1 MATLREL
8 IIKISANSQSFQS
21 EIQRA
26 SRMGSEYYR
35 TLQNGGRQA
44 AAVAREQRRAL
55 AELNSQLTEI
65 RASAA
70 GTAGVFAGAFATG
83 HLISLAD
90 EWSSVNARLK
100 QASQSSDEFSSSQ
113 KVLMDISQRTGTAF
127 SDNAALFARSAASM
141 REYGYSADDVLKV
154 TEAISTGLK
163 ISGASTA
170 EAGSVIT
177 QFSQALAQGV
187 LRGEEFNSVNES
199 GDRIVRALAA
209 GMGVA
214 RKDLKA
220 MADDGKLTADKVVP
234 ALISQ
239 LGVLRDEYAAMPETV
254 SDGITKV
261 ENAFMAWVG
270 GANEASG
277 ATKTLSGVLNGV
289 AGNIDNVATAAGA
302 LVAVGVARY
311 FGNMASGAVSATAGL
326 VTAARNEVALAEAQL
341 RGTQIATARARAAV
355 YRAQQAVAAA
365 RGTEMQIAA
374 EARLAATQERLNRN
388 IAARTAAQN
397 ALNSTTAVGS
407 RLMTGA
413 LGLVGGVPG
422 LVMLGAAAWYTLYQ
436 NQEPARESARQ
447 YALTIDEIA
456 HKTPSMSLPE
466 ASDNEGRTRAALAEQ
481 NRLIDE
487 QASRVKSLQEKIAG
501 YQYVLANPG
510 WTTGDGFMINHLTSV
525 QEKIAGYQYVLAN
538 PGWTTGDGFMINHLT
553 SVKTVTEGL
562 SQATEQLAVEQS
574 RLAQMQEKAQ
584 SIQDVLAGLEDRRVA
599 LIRQQAAE
607 QNKVYQSMLVM
618 NGQHTEFNRLLG
630 LGNELLQQRQ
640 GLVNVPLRLPQA
652 TLDDKQQSALTK
664 TERELALSRL
674 KGEEK
679 ERARLG
685 YAADDL
691 GFVGDSYQEA
701 RQRYISNALEAW
713 RNNEANKPKSRG
725 GKSETEKAE
734 DSFSRLLKQQKEQL
748 ALAGQNTELAKLK
761 YQTAQGELKTLTEM
775 QKQELLR
782 NAALIDQQKIREQL
796 RSREE
801 TLKNDNVAA
810 RASNEAELLG
820 YGQGERARERMR
832 ELQQIRDSFRQKDA
846 DLQSQ
851 YQTGDISEDFYRQAR
866 AQNAQYLSER
876 LKDQAAFYAESDAQ
890 RADWQKGLQ
899 EGLSNWVDNASDYAS
914 QAAQLA
920 TEGISGLVNN
930 ITEMLNGN
938 KVEWRNW
945 ASSVLQE
952 ISKVLMN
959 AAIVNGI
966 KTAANGMSGAG
977 GFIGSIGD
985 WLGGA
990 VANAKG
996 GVYTSANLSA
1006 YSNSIVDTPTY
1017 FAFAKGAGLMGEAGP
1032 EAIMPLTR
1040 AADGSLG
1047 VRAVGSMNGSAGL
1060 VYSPVYHIAIQN
1072 DGANGQ
1078 IGAEAAGS
1086 LVQLI
1091 DQRVQAVMLSMRR
1104 DGGMLS
1110 G

>member
-44 AAVAREQRRAL
+44 AAAAREQRRAL

-65 RASAA
+65 RGSAVGMA
-70 GTAGVFAGAFATG
+70 GAFAGAFASG

-141 REYGYSADDVLKV
+141 REYGYSAGDVLKV

-239 LGVLRDEYAAMPETV
+239 LGILRDEYAAMPETV
-254 SDGITKV
+254 SSSITKV

-277 ATKTLSGVLNGV
+277 VTKTLSGMLNGV
-289 AGNIDNVATAAGA
+289 AGQIDNVATAVGA

-311 FGNMASGAVSATAGL
+311 FGNMASGAMSATAGL
-326 VTAARNEVALAEAQL
+326 VTAARNEVALAEAQF

-388 IAARTAAQN
+388 IAARSAAQN

-407 RLMTGA
+407 RLMSGA

-436 NQEPARESARQ
+436 NQEQARESARQ

-466 ASDNEGRTRAALAEQ
+466 ASDNEGRTRAALTEQ

-487 QASRVKSLQEKIAG
+487 QASRVKSL
-501 YQYVLANPG
+501 
-510 WTTGDGFMINHLTSV
+510 
-525 QEKIAGYQYVLAN
+525 
-538 PGWTTGDGFMINHLT
+538 
-553 SVKTVTEGL
+553 
-562 SQATEQLAVEQS
+562 
-574 RLAQMQEKAQ
+574 QEKAQ

-679 ERARLG
+679 ERVRLG

-691 GFVGDSYQEA
+691 GFVGDPYQEA

-748 ALAGQNTELAKLK
+748 ALVGQNTELAKLK
-761 YQTAQGELKTLTEM
+761 YQTALGELKTLTEM

-782 NAALIDQQKIREQL
+782 NATLIDQQKIREQL

-801 TLKNDNVAA
+801 TLKNENAAA
-810 RASNEAELLG
+810 RASNDAELLG

-851 YQTGDISEDFYRQAR
+851 YQTGDISEDFYRQAL

-876 LKDQAAFYAESDAQ
+876 LKDQETFYAESDAQ

-899 EGLSNWVDNASDYAS
+899 EGFSNWVDNASDYAS

-920 TEGISGLVNN
+920 TEGISGMVNN

-938 KVEWRNW
+938 KVEWRSW

-977 GFIGSIGD
+977 GFLGSIGD

-1078 IGAEAAGS
+1078 IGPEAAGS

>member
-44 AAVAREQRRAL
+44 AAAARDQRRAL

-65 RASAA
+65 RGSAVGMA
-70 GTAGVFAGAFATG
+70 GAFAGAFATG

-220 MADDGKLTADKVVP
+220 MADDGQLTADKVVP

-239 LGVLRDEYAAMPETV
+239 LEVLRDEYAAMPETV

-277 ATKTLSGVLNGV
+277 VTKTLSGVLNGV
-289 AGNIDNVATAAGA
+289 AGQIDNVATAVGA

-311 FGNMASGAVSATAGL
+311 FGNMASGAMSATAGL
-326 VTAARNEVALAEAQL
+326 VTAARNEVALAEAQF

-388 IAARTAAQN
+388 IAARSAAQN

-407 RLMTGA
+407 RLMSGA

-436 NQEPARESARQ
+436 NQEQARESARQ

-466 ASDNEGRTRAALAEQ
+466 ASDNEGRTRAALTEQ

-487 QASRVKSLQEKIAG
+487 QASRVKSL
-501 YQYVLANPG
+501 
-510 WTTGDGFMINHLTSV
+510 
-525 QEKIAGYQYVLAN
+525 
-538 PGWTTGDGFMINHLT
+538 
-553 SVKTVTEGL
+553 
-562 SQATEQLAVEQS
+562 
-574 RLAQMQEKAQ
+574 QEKAQ

-734 DSFSRLLKQQKEQL
+734 DSFSRLLKQQKAQL

-761 YQTAQGELKTLTEM
+761 YQTAQGELKTLTEI

-782 NAALIDQQKIREQL
+782 NAALIDQQKIR
-796 RSREE
+796 
-801 TLKNDNVAA
+801 
-810 RASNEAELLG
+810 
-820 YGQGERARERMR
+820 
-832 ELQQIRDSFRQKDA
+832 
-846 DLQSQ
+846 
-851 YQTGDISEDFYRQAR
+851 
-866 AQNAQYLSER
+866 
-876 LKDQAAFYAESDAQ
+876 
-890 RADWQKGLQ
+890 
-899 EGLSNWVDNASDYAS
+899 
-914 QAAQLA
+914 
-920 TEGISGLVNN
+920 
-930 ITEMLNGN
+930 
-938 KVEWRNW
+938 
-945 ASSVLQE
+945 
-952 ISKVLMN
+952 
-959 AAIVNGI
+959 
-966 KTAANGMSGAG
+966 
-977 GFIGSIGD
+977 
-985 WLGGA
+985 
-990 VANAKG
+990 
-996 GVYTSANLSA
+996 
-1006 YSNSIVDTPTY
+1006 
-1017 FAFAKGAGLMGEAGP
+1017 
-1032 EAIMPLTR
+1032 
-1040 AADGSLG
+1040 
-1047 VRAVGSMNGSAGL
+1047 
-1060 VYSPVYHIAIQN
+1060 
-1072 DGANGQ
+1072 
-1078 IGAEAAGS
+1078 
-1086 LVQLI
+1086 
-1091 DQRVQAVMLSMRR
+1091 
-1104 DGGMLS
+1104 
-1110 G
+1110 

>member
-44 AAVAREQRRAL
+44 AAAARDQRRAL

-65 RASAA
+65 RGSAVGMA
-70 GTAGVFAGAFATG
+70 GAFAGAFATG

-220 MADDGKLTADKVVP
+220 MADDGQLTADKVVP

-239 LGVLRDEYAAMPETV
+239 LEVLRDEYAAMPETV
-254 SDGITKV
+254 SSSITKV

-277 ATKTLSGVLNGV
+277 VTKTLSGMLNGV
-289 AGNIDNVATAAGA
+289 AGQIDNVATAVGA

-311 FGNMASGAVSATAGL
+311 FGNMASGAMSATAGL
-326 VTAARNEVALAEAQL
+326 VTAARNEVALAEAQF

-407 RLMTGA
+407 RLMSGA

-436 NQEPARESARQ
+436 NQEQARESARQ

-466 ASDNEGRTRAALAEQ
+466 ASDNEGRTRAALTEQ

-487 QASRVKSLQEKIAG
+487 QASRVKSL
-501 YQYVLANPG
+501 
-510 WTTGDGFMINHLTSV
+510 
-525 QEKIAGYQYVLAN
+525 
-538 PGWTTGDGFMINHLT
+538 
-553 SVKTVTEGL
+553 
-562 SQATEQLAVEQS
+562 
-574 RLAQMQEKAQ
+574 QEKAQ

-679 ERARLG
+679 ERVRLG

-691 GFVGDSYQEA
+691 GFVGDPYQEA

-761 YQTAQGELKTLTEM
+761 YQTALGELKTLSEI

-796 RSREE
+796 RYREE

-810 RASNEAELLG
+810 RASNDAELLG

-851 YQTGDISEDFYRQAR
+851 YQTGDISEDFYRQAL

-876 LKDQAAFYAESDAQ
+876 LKDQAVFYAESDVQ

-899 EGLSNWVDNASDYAS
+899 EGFSNWVDNASDYAS

-920 TEGISGLVNN
+920 TEGISGMVNN

-938 KVEWRNW
+938 KVEWRSW

-977 GFIGSIGD
+977 GFLGSIGD

-1078 IGAEAAGS
+1078 IGPEAAGS

>member
-44 AAVAREQRRAL
+44 AAAAREQRRAL

-65 RASAA
+65 RASAVGMTGA
-70 GTAGVFAGAFATG
+70 FAGAFATG

-199 GDRIVRALAA
+199 GDRIIRALAA

-239 LGVLRDEYAAMPETV
+239 LGTLRDEYAAMPETV

-277 ATKTLSGVLNGV
+277 VTKTLSGVLNGV
-289 AGNIDNVATAAGA
+289 AGQIDNVATAVGA

-311 FGNMASGAVSATAGL
+311 FGNMASGAMSATAGL
-326 VTAARNEVALAEAQL
+326 VTAARNEVALAEAQF

-355 YRAQQAVAAA
+355 YCAQQAVAAA

-388 IAARTAAQN
+388 IAARSAAQN

-407 RLMTGA
+407 RLMSGA

-436 NQEPARESARQ
+436 NQEQARESARQ

-456 HKTPSMSLPE
+456 HNTPSMSLPE
-466 ASDNEGRTRAALAEQ
+466 ASDNEGRTRAALTEQ
-481 NRLIDE
+481 KRLIDE
-487 QASRVKSLQEKIAG
+487 QSSRVKSLQE
-501 YQYVLANPG
+501 Q
-510 WTTGDGFMINHLTSV
+510 
-525 QEKIAGYQYVLAN
+525 IAGYQYVLAN

-562 SQATEQLAVEQS
+562 AQATEQLAVEQS

-679 ERARLG
+679 ERVRLG

-691 GFVGDSYQEA
+691 GFVGDPYQEA

-748 ALAGQNTELAKLK
+748 ALVGQNTELAKLK

-775 QKQELLR
+775 QKQELR

-801 TLKNDNVAA
+801 TLKNENAAA
-810 RASNEAELLG
+810 RASNDAELLG

-851 YQTGDISEDFYRQAR
+851 YQTGDISEDFYRQAL

-876 LKDQAAFYAESDAQ
+876 LKEQEAFYAESDAQ

-899 EGLSNWVDNASDYAS
+899 EGFSNWVDNASDYAS

-920 TEGISGLVNN
+920 TEGISGMVNN

-938 KVEWRNW
+938 KVEWRSW

-977 GFIGSIGD
+977 GFLGSIGD

-1072 DGANGQ
+1072 DGTNGQ
-1078 IGAEAAGS
+1078 IGPEAVGS

>member
-44 AAVAREQRRAL
+44 AAAAREQRLAL

-65 RASAA
+65 RASAVGMTGA
-70 GTAGVFAGAFATG
+70 FAGAFATG

-163 ISGASTA
+163 ISGASAA

-199 GDRIVRALAA
+199 GDRIIRALAA

-220 MADDGKLTADKVVP
+220 MADDGQLTADKVVP

-239 LGVLRDEYAAMPETV
+239 LGILRDEYAAMPETV

-277 ATKTLSGVLNGV
+277 ATKTLSGALNGV
-289 AGNIDNVATAAGA
+289 AGNIDTVATAAGV

-311 FGNMASGAVSATAGL
+311 FGNLASGAMSATAGL

-374 EARLAATQERLNRN
+374 EARLAVTQERLNRN

-407 RLMTGA
+407 RLMSGA

-436 NQEPARESARQ
+436 NQEQARESAHQ

-466 ASDNEGRTRAALAEQ
+466 ASDNEGRTREALTEQ

-510 WTTGDGFMINHLTSV
+510 WTTGN
-525 QEKIAGYQYVLAN
+525 
-538 PGWTTGDGFMINHLT
+538 GFMINHLT

-562 SQATEQLAVEQS
+562 AQATEQFAVEQS

-584 SIQDVLAGLEDRRVA
+584 SIQDVLAGLEERRVV

-607 QNKVYQSMLVM
+607 QNKAYQSLLIM

-640 GLVNVPLRLPQA
+640 GLASVPLRLPQA
-652 TLDDKQQSALTK
+652 TLDDKQQGALNN
-664 TERELALSRL
+664 TESGA
-674 KGEEK
+674 
-679 ERARLG
+679 
-685 YAADDL
+685 
-691 GFVGDSYQEA
+691 
-701 RQRYISNALEAW
+701 
-713 RNNEANKPKSRG
+713 
-725 GKSETEKAE
+725 EKAE

-748 ALAGQNTELAKLK
+748 ALAGKNTELAKLK
-761 YQTAQGELKTLTEM
+761 YQTSQGELKTLTEI

-782 NAALIDQQKIREQL
+782 NAALIDQKKIREQL
-796 RSREE
+796 RVREE
-801 TLKNDNVAA
+801 TLKNDNADA
-810 RASNEAELLG
+810 RASNDAELLG
-820 YGQGERARERMR
+820 YGQGERVRERMR
-832 ELQQIRDSFRQKDA
+832 ELQQIRDGYRQKDA

-851 YQTGDISEDFYRQAR
+851 YQTGDISEDFYRQAL

-876 LKDQAAFYAESDAQ
+876 LKDQEAFYAESDAQ

-899 EGLSNWVDNASDYAS
+899 EGLSNWVDSASDYAS

-920 TEGISGLVNN
+920 TDGISGMVNN

-938 KVEWRNW
+938 KVEWRSW
-945 ASSVLQE
+945 AASILQE

-966 KTAANGMSGAG
+966 KMAANSMSGAG
-977 GFIGSIGD
+977 GFFGSIGN

-1078 IGAEAAGS
+1078 IGPEAAGT

>member
-44 AAVAREQRRAL
+44 AAAAREQRRAL

-65 RASAA
+65 RASAVGMTGA
-70 GTAGVFAGAFATG
+70 FAGAFATG

-100 QASQSSDEFSSSQ
+100 QASQSSDEFASSQ

-163 ISGASTA
+163 ISGASAA

-199 GDRIVRALAA
+199 GDRIIRALAA

-220 MADDGKLTADKVVP
+220 MADDGQLTADKVVP

-239 LGVLRDEYAAMPETV
+239 LGILRDEYAAMPETV

-277 ATKTLSGVLNGV
+277 ATKTLSGALNGV
-289 AGNIDNVATAAGA
+289 AGNIDTVATAAGV

-311 FGNMASGAVSATAGL
+311 FGNLASGAMSATAGL

-374 EARLAATQERLNRN
+374 EARLAVTQERLNRN

-407 RLMTGA
+407 RLMSGA

-436 NQEPARESARQ
+436 NQEQARESARQ
-447 YALTIDEIA
+447 YALTIDEIRA
-456 HKTPSMSLPE
+456 KVPGMTLPE
-466 ASDNEGRTRAALAEQ
+466 LADNEGKTREALEEQ
-481 NRLIDE
+481 NRLIAE
-487 QASRVKSLQEKIAG
+487 QESKVRGLKTQIADYQRWLQENPQGGSGAEIITHG
-501 YQYVLANPG
+501 LAEA
-510 WTTGDGFMINHLTSV
+510 TG
-525 QEKIAGYQYVLAN
+525 K
-538 PGWTTGDGFMINHLT
+538 
-553 SVKTVTEGL
+553 
-562 SQATEQLAVEQS
+562 LAVEQS
-574 RLAQMQEKAQ
+574 RLTQMQEKARSVQ
-584 SIQDVLAGLEDRRVA
+584 ETLASLEYNRVA
-599 LIRQQAAE
+599 RIREEAAE
-607 QNKVYQSMLVM
+607 QNRAYQALLQM
-618 NGQHTEFNRLLG
+618 NVQHTEFNRLLG

-640 GLVNVPLRLPQA
+640 GLASVPLRLPQA
-652 TLDDKQQSALTK
+652 TLDDKQQGALNN
-664 TERELALSRL
+664 TERQLALSRL

-691 GFVGDSYQEA
+691 GLVGDTYQEA
-701 RQRYISNALEAW
+701 RQRYIRNSMEAW

-748 ALAGQNTELAKLK
+748 ALAGKNTELAKLK
-761 YQTAQGELKTLTEM
+761 YQTSQGELKTLTEI

-782 NAALIDQQKIREQL
+782 NAALIDQKKIREQL
-796 RSREE
+796 RAREE
-801 TLKNDNVAA
+801 TLKNDNADA
-810 RASNEAELLG
+810 RASNDAELLG
-820 YGQGERARERMR
+820 YGQGERVRERMR
-832 ELQQIRDSFRQKDA
+832 ELQQIRDGYRQKDA

-851 YQTGDISEDFYRQAR
+851 YQTGDISEDFYRQAL

-876 LKDQAAFYAESDAQ
+876 LKDQEAFYAESDAQ

-899 EGLSNWVDNASDYAS
+899 EGLSNWVDSASDYAS

-920 TEGISGLVNN
+920 TDGISGMVNN

-938 KVEWRNW
+938 KVEWRSW
-945 ASSVLQE
+945 AASILQE

-966 KTAANGMSGAG
+966 KMAANSMSGAG
-977 GFIGSIGD
+977 GFFGSIGN

-1078 IGAEAAGS
+1078 IGPEAAGT

>member
-44 AAVAREQRRAL
+44 AAAAREQRRAL

-65 RASAA
+65 RGSAVGMA
-70 GTAGVFAGAFATG
+70 GAFAGAFASG

-100 QASQSSDEFSSSQ
+100 QASQSSDEFASSQ

-141 REYGYSADDVLKV
+141 REYGYSAGDVLKV

-239 LGVLRDEYAAMPETV
+239 LGILRDEYAAMPETV
-254 SDGITKV
+254 SSSITKV

-277 ATKTLSGVLNGV
+277 VTKTLSGMLNGV
-289 AGNIDNVATAAGA
+289 AGQIDNVATAVGA

-311 FGNMASGAVSATAGL
+311 FGNMASGAMSATAGL
-326 VTAARNEVALAEAQL
+326 VTAARNEVALAEAQF

-407 RLMTGA
+407 RLMSGA

-436 NQEPARESARQ
+436 NQEQARESARQ

-466 ASDNEGRTRAALAEQ
+466 ASDNEGRTRAALTEQ

-487 QASRVKSLQEKIAG
+487 QASRVKSL
-501 YQYVLANPG
+501 
-510 WTTGDGFMINHLTSV
+510 
-525 QEKIAGYQYVLAN
+525 
-538 PGWTTGDGFMINHLT
+538 
-553 SVKTVTEGL
+553 
-562 SQATEQLAVEQS
+562 
-574 RLAQMQEKAQ
+574 QEKAQ

-679 ERARLG
+679 ERVRLG

-691 GFVGDSYQEA
+691 GFVGDPYQEA

-748 ALAGQNTELAKLK
+748 ALVGQNTELAKLK
-761 YQTAQGELKTLTEM
+761 YQTALGELKTLTEM

-782 NAALIDQQKIREQL
+782 NATLIDQQKIREQL

-801 TLKNDNVAA
+801 TLKNENAAA
-810 RASNEAELLG
+810 RASNDAELLG

-851 YQTGDISEDFYRQAR
+851 YQTGDISEDFYRQAL

-876 LKDQAAFYAESDAQ
+876 LKDQA
-890 RADWQKGLQ
+890 
-899 EGLSNWVDNASDYAS
+899 V
-914 QAAQLA
+914 
-920 TEGISGLVNN
+920 
-930 ITEMLNGN
+930 
-938 KVEWRNW
+938 
-945 ASSVLQE
+945 
-952 ISKVLMN
+952 
-959 AAIVNGI
+959 
-966 KTAANGMSGAG
+966 
-977 GFIGSIGD
+977 
-985 WLGGA
+985 
-990 VANAKG
+990 
-996 GVYTSANLSA
+996 
-1006 YSNSIVDTPTY
+1006 
-1017 FAFAKGAGLMGEAGP
+1017 
-1032 EAIMPLTR
+1032 
-1040 AADGSLG
+1040 
-1047 VRAVGSMNGSAGL
+1047 
-1060 VYSPVYHIAIQN
+1060 
-1072 DGANGQ
+1072 
-1078 IGAEAAGS
+1078 
-1086 LVQLI
+1086 
-1091 DQRVQAVMLSMRR
+1091 
-1104 DGGMLS
+1104 
-1110 G
+1110 

>member
-1 MATLREL
+1 
-8 IIKISANSQSFQS
+8 
-21 EIQRA
+21 
-26 SRMGSEYYR
+26 
-35 TLQNGGRQA
+35 
-44 AAVAREQRRAL
+44 
-55 AELNSQLTEI
+55 
-65 RASAA
+65 
-70 GTAGVFAGAFATG
+70 
-83 HLISLAD
+83 
-90 EWSSVNARLK
+90 
-100 QASQSSDEFSSSQ
+100 
-113 KVLMDISQRTGTAF
+113 
-127 SDNAALFARSAASM
+127 
-141 REYGYSADDVLKV
+141 
-154 TEAISTGLK
+154 
-163 ISGASTA
+163 
-170 EAGSVIT
+170 IT

-220 MADDGKLTADKVVP
+220 MADDGQLTADKVVP

-239 LGVLRDEYAAMPETV
+239 LEVLRDEYAAMPETV

-277 ATKTLSGVLNGV
+277 VTKTLSGVLNGV
-289 AGNIDNVATAAGA
+289 AGQIDNVATAVGA

-311 FGNMASGAVSATAGL
+311 FGNMASGAMSATAGL
-326 VTAARNEVALAEAQL
+326 VTAARNEVALAEAQF

-388 IAARTAAQN
+388 IAARSAAQN

-407 RLMTGA
+407 RLMSGA

-436 NQEPARESARQ
+436 NQEQARESARQ

-466 ASDNEGRTRAALAEQ
+466 ASDNEGRTRAALTEQ

-487 QASRVKSLQEKIAG
+487 QASRVKSL
-501 YQYVLANPG
+501 
-510 WTTGDGFMINHLTSV
+510 
-525 QEKIAGYQYVLAN
+525 
-538 PGWTTGDGFMINHLT
+538 
-553 SVKTVTEGL
+553 
-562 SQATEQLAVEQS
+562 
-574 RLAQMQEKAQ
+574 QEKAQ

-734 DSFSRLLKQQKEQL
+734 DSFSRLLKQQKAQL

-761 YQTAQGELKTLTEM
+761 YQTAQGELKTLTEI

-801 TLKNDNVAA
+801 TLKNENAAA
-810 RASNEAELLG
+810 RASNDAELLG

-851 YQTGDISEDFYRQAR
+851 YQTGDISEDFYRQAL

-876 LKDQAAFYAESDAQ
+876 LKDQETFYAESDAQ

-899 EGLSNWVDNASDYAS
+899 EGFSNWVDNASDYAS

-920 TEGISGLVNN
+920 TEGISGMVNN

-938 KVEWRNW
+938 KVEWRSW

-977 GFIGSIGD
+977 GFLGSIGD

-1072 DGANGQ
+1072 DGTNGQ
-1078 IGAEAAGS
+1078 IGPEAAGS

>member
-1 MATLREL
+1 
-8 IIKISANSQSFQS
+8 
-21 EIQRA
+21 
-26 SRMGSEYYR
+26 
-35 TLQNGGRQA
+35 
-44 AAVAREQRRAL
+44 
-55 AELNSQLTEI
+55 
-65 RASAA
+65 
-70 GTAGVFAGAFATG
+70 
-83 HLISLAD
+83 
-90 EWSSVNARLK
+90 SVNARLK

-220 MADDGKLTADKVVP
+220 MADDGQLTADKVVP

-239 LGVLRDEYAAMPETV
+239 LEVLRDEYAAMPETV

-277 ATKTLSGVLNGV
+277 VTKTLSGVLNGV
-289 AGNIDNVATAAGA
+289 AGQIDNVATAVGA

-311 FGNMASGAVSATAGL
+311 FGNMASGAMSATAGL
-326 VTAARNEVALAEAQL
+326 VTAARNEVALAEAQF

-388 IAARTAAQN
+388 IAARSAAQN

-407 RLMTGA
+407 RLMSGA

-436 NQEPARESARQ
+436 NQEQARESARQ

-466 ASDNEGRTRAALAEQ
+466 ASDNEGRTRAALTEQ

-487 QASRVKSLQEKIAG
+487 QASRVKSL
-501 YQYVLANPG
+501 
-510 WTTGDGFMINHLTSV
+510 
-525 QEKIAGYQYVLAN
+525 
-538 PGWTTGDGFMINHLT
+538 
-553 SVKTVTEGL
+553 
-562 SQATEQLAVEQS
+562 
-574 RLAQMQEKAQ
+574 QEKAQ

-734 DSFSRLLKQQKEQL
+734 DSFSRLLKQQKAQL

-761 YQTAQGELKTLTEM
+761 YQTAQGELKTLTEI

-801 TLKNDNVAA
+801 TLKNENAAA
-810 RASNEAELLG
+810 RASNDAELLG

-851 YQTGDISEDFYRQAR
+851 YQTGDISEDFYRQAL

-876 LKDQAAFYAESDAQ
+876 LKDQETFYAESDAQ

-899 EGLSNWVDNASDYAS
+899 EGFSNWVDNASDYAS

-920 TEGISGLVNN
+920 TEGISGMVNN

-938 KVEWRNW
+938 KVEWRSW

-977 GFIGSIGD
+977 GFLGSIGD

-1072 DGANGQ
+1072 DGTNGQ
-1078 IGAEAAGS
+1078 IGPEAAGS

>member
-44 AAVAREQRRAL
+44 AAAARDQRRAL

-65 RASAA
+65 RGSAVGMA
-70 GTAGVFAGAFATG
+70 GAFAGAFATG

-220 MADDGKLTADKVVP
+220 MADDGQLTADKVVP

-239 LGVLRDEYAAMPETV
+239 LEVLRDEYAAMPETV

-277 ATKTLSGVLNGV
+277 VTKTLSGVLNGV
-289 AGNIDNVATAAGA
+289 AGQIDNVATAVGA

-311 FGNMASGAVSATAGL
+311 FGNMASGAMSATAGL
-326 VTAARNEVALAEAQL
+326 VTAARNEVALAEAQF

-388 IAARTAAQN
+388 IAARSAAQN

-407 RLMTGA
+407 RLMSGA

-436 NQEPARESARQ
+436 NQEQARESARQ

-466 ASDNEGRTRAALAEQ
+466 ASDNEGRTRAALTEQ

-487 QASRVKSLQEKIAG
+487 QASRVKSL
-501 YQYVLANPG
+501 
-510 WTTGDGFMINHLTSV
+510 
-525 QEKIAGYQYVLAN
+525 
-538 PGWTTGDGFMINHLT
+538 
-553 SVKTVTEGL
+553 
-562 SQATEQLAVEQS
+562 
-574 RLAQMQEKAQ
+574 QEKAQ

-734 DSFSRLLKQQKEQL
+734 DSFSRLLKQQKAQL

-761 YQTAQGELKTLTEM
+761 YQTAQGELKTLTEI

-801 TLKNDNVAA
+801 TLKNENAAA
-810 RASNEAELLG
+810 RASNDAELLG

-851 YQTGDISEDFYRQAR
+851 YQTGDISEDFYRQAL

-876 LKDQAAFYAESDAQ
+876 LKDQETFYAESDAQ

-899 EGLSNWVDNASDYAS
+899 EGFSNWVDNASDYA
-914 QAAQLA
+914 
-920 TEGISGLVNN
+920 
-930 ITEMLNGN
+930 
-938 KVEWRNW
+938 
-945 ASSVLQE
+945 
-952 ISKVLMN
+952 
-959 AAIVNGI
+959 
-966 KTAANGMSGAG
+966 
-977 GFIGSIGD
+977 
-985 WLGGA
+985 
-990 VANAKG
+990 
-996 GVYTSANLSA
+996 
-1006 YSNSIVDTPTY
+1006 
-1017 FAFAKGAGLMGEAGP
+1017 
-1032 EAIMPLTR
+1032 
-1040 AADGSLG
+1040 
-1047 VRAVGSMNGSAGL
+1047 
-1060 VYSPVYHIAIQN
+1060 
-1072 DGANGQ
+1072 
-1078 IGAEAAGS
+1078 
-1086 LVQLI
+1086 
-1091 DQRVQAVMLSMRR
+1091 
-1104 DGGMLS
+1104 
-1110 G
+1110 

>member
-1 MATLREL
+1 
-8 IIKISANSQSFQS
+8 
-21 EIQRA
+21 
-26 SRMGSEYYR
+26 
-35 TLQNGGRQA
+35 
-44 AAVAREQRRAL
+44 
-55 AELNSQLTEI
+55 
-65 RASAA
+65 
-70 GTAGVFAGAFATG
+70 
-83 HLISLAD
+83 
-90 EWSSVNARLK
+90 
-100 QASQSSDEFSSSQ
+100 
-113 KVLMDISQRTGTAF
+113 
-127 SDNAALFARSAASM
+127 
-141 REYGYSADDVLKV
+141 
-154 TEAISTGLK
+154 
-163 ISGASTA
+163 
-170 EAGSVIT
+170 
-177 QFSQALAQGV
+177 
-187 LRGEEFNSVNES
+187 
-199 GDRIVRALAA
+199 
-209 GMGVA
+209 
-214 RKDLKA
+214 
-220 MADDGKLTADKVVP
+220 
-234 ALISQ
+234 
-239 LGVLRDEYAAMPETV
+239 

-277 ATKTLSGVLNGV
+277 VTKTLSGVLNGV
-289 AGNIDNVATAAGA
+289 AGQIDNVATAVGA

-311 FGNMASGAVSATAGL
+311 FGNMASGAMSATAGL
-326 VTAARNEVALAEAQL
+326 VTAARNEVALAEAQF

-388 IAARTAAQN
+388 IAARSAAQN

-407 RLMTGA
+407 RLMSGA

-436 NQEPARESARQ
+436 NQEQARESARQ

-466 ASDNEGRTRAALAEQ
+466 ASDNEGRTRAALTEQ

-487 QASRVKSLQEKIAG
+487 QASRVKSL
-501 YQYVLANPG
+501 
-510 WTTGDGFMINHLTSV
+510 
-525 QEKIAGYQYVLAN
+525 
-538 PGWTTGDGFMINHLT
+538 
-553 SVKTVTEGL
+553 
-562 SQATEQLAVEQS
+562 
-574 RLAQMQEKAQ
+574 QEKAQ

-734 DSFSRLLKQQKEQL
+734 DSFSRLLKQQKAQL

-761 YQTAQGELKTLTEM
+761 YQTAQGELKTLTEI

-801 TLKNDNVAA
+801 TLKNENAAA
-810 RASNEAELLG
+810 RASNDAELLG

-851 YQTGDISEDFYRQAR
+851 YQTGDISEDFYRQAL

-876 LKDQAAFYAESDAQ
+876 LKDQETFYAESDAQ

-899 EGLSNWVDNASDYAS
+899 EGFSNWVDNASDYAS

-920 TEGISGLVNN
+920 TEGISGMVNN

-938 KVEWRNW
+938 KVEWRSW

-977 GFIGSIGD
+977 GFLGSIGD

-1072 DGANGQ
+1072 DGTNGQ
-1078 IGAEAAGS
+1078 IGPEAAGS

>member
-1 MATLREL
+1 
-8 IIKISANSQSFQS
+8 
-21 EIQRA
+21 
-26 SRMGSEYYR
+26 
-35 TLQNGGRQA
+35 
-44 AAVAREQRRAL
+44 
-55 AELNSQLTEI
+55 
-65 RASAA
+65 
-70 GTAGVFAGAFATG
+70 
-83 HLISLAD
+83 
-90 EWSSVNARLK
+90 
-100 QASQSSDEFSSSQ
+100 
-113 KVLMDISQRTGTAF
+113 
-127 SDNAALFARSAASM
+127 
-141 REYGYSADDVLKV
+141 
-154 TEAISTGLK
+154 
-163 ISGASTA
+163 
-170 EAGSVIT
+170 
-177 QFSQALAQGV
+177 
-187 LRGEEFNSVNES
+187 
-199 GDRIVRALAA
+199 
-209 GMGVA
+209 MGVA

-397 ALNSTTAVGS
+397 ELNSTTAVGS

-436 NQEPARESARQ
+436 NQEQARESARQ

-525 QEKIAGYQYVLAN
+525 
-538 PGWTTGDGFMINHLT
+538 
-553 SVKTVTEGL
+553 KTVTEGL

-574 RLAQMQEKAQ
+574 RLAQMQEKVQ

-652 TLDDKQQSALTK
+652 TLAK

-876 LKDQAAFYAESDAQ
+876 LKDQAAFYAESMKRQ
-890 RADWQKGLQ
+890 
-899 EGLSNWVDNASDYAS
+899 
-914 QAAQLA
+914 
-920 TEGISGLVNN
+920 
-930 ITEMLNGN
+930 
-938 KVEWRNW
+938 
-945 ASSVLQE
+945 
-952 ISKVLMN
+952 
-959 AAIVNGI
+959 
-966 KTAANGMSGAG
+966 
-977 GFIGSIGD
+977 
-985 WLGGA
+985 
-990 VANAKG
+990 
-996 GVYTSANLSA
+996 
-1006 YSNSIVDTPTY
+1006 
-1017 FAFAKGAGLMGEAGP
+1017 
-1032 EAIMPLTR
+1032 
-1040 AADGSLG
+1040 
-1047 VRAVGSMNGSAGL
+1047 
-1060 VYSPVYHIAIQN
+1060 
-1072 DGANGQ
+1072 
-1078 IGAEAAGS
+1078 
-1086 LVQLI
+1086 
-1091 DQRVQAVMLSMRR
+1091 
-1104 DGGMLS
+1104 
-1110 G
+1110 

>member
-44 AAVAREQRRAL
+44 AAAAREQRRAL

-65 RASAA
+65 RGSAVGMA
-70 GTAGVFAGAFATG
+70 GAFAGAFASG

-100 QASQSSDEFSSSQ
+100 QASQSSDEFASSQ

-141 REYGYSADDVLKV
+141 REYGYSAGDVLKV

-239 LGVLRDEYAAMPETV
+239 LGILRDEYAAMPETV
-254 SDGITKV
+254 SSSITKV

-277 ATKTLSGVLNGV
+277 VTKTLSGMLNGV
-289 AGNIDNVATAAGA
+289 AGQIDNVATAVGA

-311 FGNMASGAVSATAGL
+311 FGNMASGAMSATAGL
-326 VTAARNEVALAEAQL
+326 VTAARNEVALAEAQF

-388 IAARTAAQN
+388 IAARSAAQN

-407 RLMTGA
+407 RLMSGA

-436 NQEPARESARQ
+436 NQEQARESARQ

-466 ASDNEGRTRAALAEQ
+466 ASDNEGRTRAALTEQ

-487 QASRVKSLQEKIAG
+487 QASRVKSL
-501 YQYVLANPG
+501 
-510 WTTGDGFMINHLTSV
+510 
-525 QEKIAGYQYVLAN
+525 
-538 PGWTTGDGFMINHLT
+538 
-553 SVKTVTEGL
+553 
-562 SQATEQLAVEQS
+562 
-574 RLAQMQEKAQ
+574 QEKAQ

-679 ERARLG
+679 ERVRLG

-691 GFVGDSYQEA
+691 GFVGDPYQEA

-748 ALAGQNTELAKLK
+748 ALVGQNTELAKLK
-761 YQTAQGELKTLTEM
+761 YQTALGELKTLTEM

-782 NAALIDQQKIREQL
+782 NATLIDQQKIREQL

-801 TLKNDNVAA
+801 TLKNENAAA
-810 RASNEAELLG
+810 RASNDAELLG

-851 YQTGDISEDFYRQAR
+851 YQTGDISEDFYRQAL

-876 LKDQAAFYAESDAQ
+876 LKDQAVFYAESDVQ

-899 EGLSNWVDNASDYAS
+899 EGFSNWVDNASDYAS

-920 TEGISGLVNN
+920 TEGISGMVNN

-938 KVEWRNW
+938 KVEWRSW

-977 GFIGSIGD
+977 GFLGSIGD

-1060 VYSPVYHIAIQN
+1060 VYSPVYH
-1072 DGANGQ
+1072 
-1078 IGAEAAGS
+1078 
-1086 LVQLI
+1086 
-1091 DQRVQAVMLSMRR
+1091 
-1104 DGGMLS
+1104 
-1110 G
+1110 

>member
-44 AAVAREQRRAL
+44 AAAARDQRRAL

-65 RASAA
+65 RGSAVGMA
-70 GTAGVFAGAFATG
+70 GAFAGAFATG

-220 MADDGKLTADKVVP
+220 MADDGQLTADKVVP

-239 LGVLRDEYAAMPETV
+239 LEVLRDEYAAMPETV

-277 ATKTLSGVLNGV
+277 VTKTLSGVLNGV
-289 AGNIDNVATAAGA
+289 AGQIDNVATAVGA

-311 FGNMASGAVSATAGL
+311 FGNMASGAMSATAGL
-326 VTAARNEVALAEAQL
+326 VTAARNEVALAEAQF

-388 IAARTAAQN
+388 IAARSAAQN

-407 RLMTGA
+407 RLMSGA

-436 NQEPARESARQ
+436 NQEQARESARQ

-466 ASDNEGRTRAALAEQ
+466 ASDNEGRTRAALTEQ

-487 QASRVKSLQEKIAG
+487 QASRVKSL
-501 YQYVLANPG
+501 
-510 WTTGDGFMINHLTSV
+510 
-525 QEKIAGYQYVLAN
+525 
-538 PGWTTGDGFMINHLT
+538 
-553 SVKTVTEGL
+553 
-562 SQATEQLAVEQS
+562 
-574 RLAQMQEKAQ
+574 QEKAQ

-734 DSFSRLLKQQKEQL
+734 DSFSRLLKQQKAQL

-761 YQTAQGELKTLTEM
+761 YQTAQGELKTLTEI

-801 TLKNDNVAA
+801 TLKNENAAA
-810 RASNEAELLG
+810 RASNDAELLG

-851 YQTGDISEDFYRQAR
+851 YQTGDISEDFYRQAL

-876 LKDQAAFYAESDAQ
+876 LKDQAVFYAESDVQ

-899 EGLSNWVDNASDYAS
+899 EGFSNWVDNASDYAS

-920 TEGISGLVNN
+920 TEGISGMVNN

-938 KVEWRNW
+938 KVEWRSW

-977 GFIGSIGD
+977 GFLGSIGD

-1072 DGANGQ
+1072 DGTNGQ
-1078 IGAEAAGS
+1078 IGPEAAGS

>member
-1 MATLREL
+1 A
-8 IIKISANSQSFQS
+8 
-21 EIQRA
+21 
-26 SRMGSEYYR
+26 
-35 TLQNGGRQA
+35 
-44 AAVAREQRRAL
+44 
-55 AELNSQLTEI
+55 
-65 RASAA
+65 
-70 GTAGVFAGAFATG
+70 FAGAFATG

-100 QASQSSDEFSSSQ
+100 QASQSSDEFASSQ

-163 ISGASTA
+163 ISGASAA

-199 GDRIVRALAA
+199 GDRIIRALAA

-220 MADDGKLTADKVVP
+220 MADDGQLTADKVVP

-239 LGVLRDEYAAMPETV
+239 LGILRDEYAAMPETV

-277 ATKTLSGVLNGV
+277 ATKTLSGALNGV
-289 AGNIDNVATAAGA
+289 AGNIDTVATAAGV

-311 FGNMASGAVSATAGL
+311 FGNLASGAMSATAGL

-374 EARLAATQERLNRN
+374 EARLAVTQERLNRN

-407 RLMTGA
+407 RLMSGA

-436 NQEPARESARQ
+436 NQEQARESARQ
-447 YALTIDEIA
+447 YALTIDEIRA
-456 HKTPSMSLPE
+456 KVPGMTLPE
-466 ASDNEGRTRAALAEQ
+466 LADNEGKTREALEEQ
-481 NRLIDE
+481 NRLIAE
-487 QASRVKSLQEKIAG
+487 QESKVRGLKTQIADYQRWLQENPQGGSGAEIITHG
-501 YQYVLANPG
+501 LAEA
-510 WTTGDGFMINHLTSV
+510 TG
-525 QEKIAGYQYVLAN
+525 K
-538 PGWTTGDGFMINHLT
+538 
-553 SVKTVTEGL
+553 
-562 SQATEQLAVEQS
+562 LAVEQS
-574 RLAQMQEKAQ
+574 RLTQMQEKARSVQ
-584 SIQDVLAGLEDRRVA
+584 ETLASLEYNRVA
-599 LIRQQAAE
+599 RIREEAAE
-607 QNKVYQSMLVM
+607 QNRAYQALLQM
-618 NGQHTEFNRLLG
+618 NVQHTEFNRLLG

-640 GLVNVPLRLPQA
+640 GLASVPLRLPQA
-652 TLDDKQQSALTK
+652 TLDDKQQGALNN
-664 TERELALSRL
+664 TERQLALSRL

-691 GFVGDSYQEA
+691 GLVGDTYQEA
-701 RQRYISNALEAW
+701 RQRYIRNSMEAW

-748 ALAGQNTELAKLK
+748 ALAGKNTELAKLK
-761 YQTAQGELKTLTEM
+761 YQTSQGELKTLTEI

-782 NAALIDQQKIREQL
+782 NAALIDQKKIREQL
-796 RSREE
+796 RAREE
-801 TLKNDNVAA
+801 ALKNDNADE
-810 RASNEAELLG
+810 RASNDAELLG
-820 YGQGERARERMR
+820 YGQGERVRERMR
-832 ELQQIRDSFRQKDA
+832 ELQQIRDGYRQKDA

-851 YQTGDISEDFYRQAR
+851 YQTGDISEDFYRQAL

-876 LKDQAAFYAESDAQ
+876 LKDQEAFYAESDAQ

-899 EGLSNWVDNASDYAS
+899 EGLSNWVDSASDYAS

-920 TEGISGLVNN
+920 TDGISGMVNN

-938 KVEWRNW
+938 KVEWRSW
-945 ASSVLQE
+945 AASILQE

-966 KTAANGMSGAG
+966 KMAANSMSGAG
-977 GFIGSIGD
+977 GFFGSIGN
-985 WLGGA
+985 WL
-990 VANAKG
+990 
-996 GVYTSANLSA
+996 
-1006 YSNSIVDTPTY
+1006 
-1017 FAFAKGAGLMGEAGP
+1017 
-1032 EAIMPLTR
+1032 
-1040 AADGSLG
+1040 
-1047 VRAVGSMNGSAGL
+1047 
-1060 VYSPVYHIAIQN
+1060 
-1072 DGANGQ
+1072 
-1078 IGAEAAGS
+1078 
-1086 LVQLI
+1086 
-1091 DQRVQAVMLSMRR
+1091 
-1104 DGGMLS
+1104 
-1110 G
+1110 

>member
-44 AAVAREQRRAL
+44 AAAARDQRRAL

-65 RASAA
+65 RGSAVGMA
-70 GTAGVFAGAFATG
+70 GAFAGAFATG

-220 MADDGKLTADKVVP
+220 MADDGQLTADKVVP

-239 LGVLRDEYAAMPETV
+239 LEVLRDEYAAMPETV
-254 SDGITKV
+254 SSSITKV

-277 ATKTLSGVLNGV
+277 VTKTLSGVLNGV
-289 AGNIDNVATAAGA
+289 A
-302 LVAVGVARY
+302 
-311 FGNMASGAVSATAGL
+311 
-326 VTAARNEVALAEAQL
+326 
-341 RGTQIATARARAAV
+341 
-355 YRAQQAVAAA
+355 
-365 RGTEMQIAA
+365 
-374 EARLAATQERLNRN
+374 
-388 IAARTAAQN
+388 
-397 ALNSTTAVGS
+397 
-407 RLMTGA
+407 
-413 LGLVGGVPG
+413 G

-436 NQEPARESARQ
+436 NQEQARESARQ

-466 ASDNEGRTRAALAEQ
+466 ASDNEGRTRAALTEQ

-487 QASRVKSLQEKIAG
+487 QASRVKSL
-501 YQYVLANPG
+501 
-510 WTTGDGFMINHLTSV
+510 
-525 QEKIAGYQYVLAN
+525 
-538 PGWTTGDGFMINHLT
+538 
-553 SVKTVTEGL
+553 
-562 SQATEQLAVEQS
+562 
-574 RLAQMQEKAQ
+574 QEKAQ

-734 DSFSRLLKQQKEQL
+734 DSFSRLLKQQKAQL

-761 YQTAQGELKTLTEM
+761 YQTAQGELKTLTEI

-801 TLKNDNVAA
+801 TLKNENAAA
-810 RASNEAELLG
+810 RASNDAELLG

-851 YQTGDISEDFYRQAR
+851 YQTGDISEDFYRQAL

-876 LKDQAAFYAESDAQ
+876 LKDQETFYAESDAQ

-899 EGLSNWVDNASDYAS
+899 EGFSNWVDNASDYAS

-920 TEGISGLVNN
+920 TEGISGMVNN

-938 KVEWRNW
+938 KVEWRSW

-977 GFIGSIGD
+977 GFLGSIGD

-996 GVYTSANLSA
+996 GVYTSAN
-1006 YSNSIVDTPTY
+1006 
-1017 FAFAKGAGLMGEAGP
+1017 
-1032 EAIMPLTR
+1032 
-1040 AADGSLG
+1040 
-1047 VRAVGSMNGSAGL
+1047 
-1060 VYSPVYHIAIQN
+1060 
-1072 DGANGQ
+1072 
-1078 IGAEAAGS
+1078 
-1086 LVQLI
+1086 
-1091 DQRVQAVMLSMRR
+1091 
-1104 DGGMLS
+1104 
-1110 G
+1110 

>member
-44 AAVAREQRRAL
+44 AAAARDQRRAL

-65 RASAA
+65 RGSAVGMA
-70 GTAGVFAGAFATG
+70 GAFAGAFATG

-220 MADDGKLTADKVVP
+220 MADDGQLTADKVVP

-239 LGVLRDEYAAMPETV
+239 LEVLRDEYAAMPETV

-277 ATKTLSGVLNGV
+277 VTKTLSGVLNGV
-289 AGNIDNVATAAGA
+289 AGQIDNVATAVGA

-311 FGNMASGAVSATAGL
+311 FGNMASGAMSATAGL
-326 VTAARNEVALAEAQL
+326 VTAARNEVALAEAQF

-388 IAARTAAQN
+388 IAARSAAQN

-407 RLMTGA
+407 RLMSGA

-436 NQEPARESARQ
+436 NQEQARESARQ

-466 ASDNEGRTRAALAEQ
+466 ASDNEGRTRAALTEQ

-487 QASRVKSLQEKIAG
+487 QASRVKSL
-501 YQYVLANPG
+501 
-510 WTTGDGFMINHLTSV
+510 
-525 QEKIAGYQYVLAN
+525 
-538 PGWTTGDGFMINHLT
+538 
-553 SVKTVTEGL
+553 
-562 SQATEQLAVEQS
+562 
-574 RLAQMQEKAQ
+574 QEKAQ

-679 ERARLG
+679 ERVRLG

-691 GFVGDSYQEA
+691 GFVGDPYQEA

-713 RNNEANKPKSRG
+713 RNNEVNKPKSRG

-761 YQTAQGELKTLTEM
+761 YQTALGELKTLSEI

-796 RSREE
+796 RYREE

-810 RASNEAELLG
+810 RASNESELLG

-851 YQTGDISEDFYRQAR
+851 YQTGDISEDFYRQAL

-876 LKDQAAFYAESDAQ
+876 LKDQAVFYAESDVQ

-899 EGLSNWVDNASDYAS
+899 EGFSNWVDNASDYAS

-920 TEGISGLVNN
+920 TEGISGMVNN

-938 KVEWRNW
+938 KVEWRSW
-945 ASSVLQE
+945 
-952 ISKVLMN
+952 
-959 AAIVNGI
+959 
-966 KTAANGMSGAG
+966 
-977 GFIGSIGD
+977 
-985 WLGGA
+985 
-990 VANAKG
+990 
-996 GVYTSANLSA
+996 
-1006 YSNSIVDTPTY
+1006 
-1017 FAFAKGAGLMGEAGP
+1017 
-1032 EAIMPLTR
+1032 
-1040 AADGSLG
+1040 
-1047 VRAVGSMNGSAGL
+1047 
-1060 VYSPVYHIAIQN
+1060 
-1072 DGANGQ
+1072 
-1078 IGAEAAGS
+1078 
-1086 LVQLI
+1086 
-1091 DQRVQAVMLSMRR
+1091 
-1104 DGGMLS
+1104 
-1110 G
+1110 

>member
-44 AAVAREQRRAL
+44 AAAARDQRRAL

-65 RASAA
+65 RGSAVGMA
-70 GTAGVFAGAFATG
+70 GAFAGAFATG

-220 MADDGKLTADKVVP
+220 MADDGQLTADKVVP

-239 LGVLRDEYAAMPETV
+239 LEVLRDEYAAMPETV

-277 ATKTLSGVLNGV
+277 VTKTLSGVLNGV
-289 AGNIDNVATAAGA
+289 AGQIDNVATAVGA

-311 FGNMASGAVSATAGL
+311 FGNMASGAMSATAGL
-326 VTAARNEVALAEAQL
+326 VTAARNEVALAEAQF

-388 IAARTAAQN
+388 IAARSAAQN

-407 RLMTGA
+407 RLMSGA

-436 NQEPARESARQ
+436 NQEQARESARQ

-466 ASDNEGRTRAALAEQ
+466 ASDNEGRTRAALTEQ

-487 QASRVKSLQEKIAG
+487 QASRVKSL
-501 YQYVLANPG
+501 
-510 WTTGDGFMINHLTSV
+510 
-525 QEKIAGYQYVLAN
+525 
-538 PGWTTGDGFMINHLT
+538 
-553 SVKTVTEGL
+553 
-562 SQATEQLAVEQS
+562 
-574 RLAQMQEKAQ
+574 QEKAQ

-734 DSFSRLLKQQKEQL
+734 DSFSRLLKQQKAQL

-761 YQTAQGELKTLTEM
+761 YQTAQGELKTLTEI

-801 TLKNDNVAA
+801 TLKNENAAA
-810 RASNEAELLG
+810 RASN
-820 YGQGERARERMR
+820 
-832 ELQQIRDSFRQKDA
+832 
-846 DLQSQ
+846 
-851 YQTGDISEDFYRQAR
+851 
-866 AQNAQYLSER
+866 
-876 LKDQAAFYAESDAQ
+876 
-890 RADWQKGLQ
+890 
-899 EGLSNWVDNASDYAS
+899 
-914 QAAQLA
+914 
-920 TEGISGLVNN
+920 
-930 ITEMLNGN
+930 
-938 KVEWRNW
+938 
-945 ASSVLQE
+945 
-952 ISKVLMN
+952 
-959 AAIVNGI
+959 
-966 KTAANGMSGAG
+966 
-977 GFIGSIGD
+977 
-985 WLGGA
+985 
-990 VANAKG
+990 
-996 GVYTSANLSA
+996 
-1006 YSNSIVDTPTY
+1006 
-1017 FAFAKGAGLMGEAGP
+1017 
-1032 EAIMPLTR
+1032 
-1040 AADGSLG
+1040 
-1047 VRAVGSMNGSAGL
+1047 
-1060 VYSPVYHIAIQN
+1060 
-1072 DGANGQ
+1072 
-1078 IGAEAAGS
+1078 
-1086 LVQLI
+1086 
-1091 DQRVQAVMLSMRR
+1091 
-1104 DGGMLS
+1104 
-1110 G
+1110 

>member
-44 AAVAREQRRAL
+44 AAAAREQRRAL

-65 RASAA
+65 RGSAVGMA
-70 GTAGVFAGAFATG
+70 GAFAGAFASG

-100 QASQSSDEFSSSQ
+100 QASQSSDEFASSQ

-141 REYGYSADDVLKV
+141 REYGYSAGDVLKV

-239 LGVLRDEYAAMPETV
+239 LGILRDEYAAMPETV
-254 SDGITKV
+254 SSSITKV

-277 ATKTLSGVLNGV
+277 VTKTLSGMLNGV
-289 AGNIDNVATAAGA
+289 AGQIDNVATAVGA

-311 FGNMASGAVSATAGL
+311 FGNMASGAMSATAGL
-326 VTAARNEVALAEAQL
+326 VTAARNEVALAEAQF

-407 RLMTGA
+407 RLMSGA

-436 NQEPARESARQ
+436 NQEQARESARQ

-466 ASDNEGRTRAALAEQ
+466 ASDNEGRTRAALTEQ

-487 QASRVKSLQEKIAG
+487 QASRVKSL
-501 YQYVLANPG
+501 
-510 WTTGDGFMINHLTSV
+510 
-525 QEKIAGYQYVLAN
+525 
-538 PGWTTGDGFMINHLT
+538 
-553 SVKTVTEGL
+553 
-562 SQATEQLAVEQS
+562 
-574 RLAQMQEKAQ
+574 QEKAQ

-679 ERARLG
+679 ERVRLG

-691 GFVGDSYQEA
+691 GFVGDPYQEA

-748 ALAGQNTELAKLK
+748 ALVGQNTELAKLK
-761 YQTAQGELKTLTEM
+761 YQTALGELKTLTEM

-782 NAALIDQQKIREQL
+782 NATLIDQQKIREQL

-801 TLKNDNVAA
+801 TLKNENAAA
-810 RASNEAELLG
+810 RASNDAELLG

-851 YQTGDISEDFYRQAR
+851 YQTGDISEDFYRQAL

-876 LKDQAAFYAESDAQ
+876 LKDQAVF
-890 RADWQKGLQ
+890 
-899 EGLSNWVDNASDYAS
+899 
-914 QAAQLA
+914 
-920 TEGISGLVNN
+920 
-930 ITEMLNGN
+930 
-938 KVEWRNW
+938 
-945 ASSVLQE
+945 
-952 ISKVLMN
+952 
-959 AAIVNGI
+959 
-966 KTAANGMSGAG
+966 
-977 GFIGSIGD
+977 
-985 WLGGA
+985 
-990 VANAKG
+990 
-996 GVYTSANLSA
+996 
-1006 YSNSIVDTPTY
+1006 
-1017 FAFAKGAGLMGEAGP
+1017 
-1032 EAIMPLTR
+1032 
-1040 AADGSLG
+1040 
-1047 VRAVGSMNGSAGL
+1047 
-1060 VYSPVYHIAIQN
+1060 
-1072 DGANGQ
+1072 
-1078 IGAEAAGS
+1078 
-1086 LVQLI
+1086 
-1091 DQRVQAVMLSMRR
+1091 
-1104 DGGMLS
+1104 
-1110 G
+1110 

>member
-1 MATLREL
+1 
-8 IIKISANSQSFQS
+8 
-21 EIQRA
+21 
-26 SRMGSEYYR
+26 
-35 TLQNGGRQA
+35 
-44 AAVAREQRRAL
+44 
-55 AELNSQLTEI
+55 
-65 RASAA
+65 
-70 GTAGVFAGAFATG
+70 
-83 HLISLAD
+83 D

-220 MADDGKLTADKVVP
+220 MADDGQLTADKVVP

-239 LGVLRDEYAAMPETV
+239 LEVLRDEYAAMPETV
-254 SDGITKV
+254 SSSITKV

-277 ATKTLSGVLNGV
+277 VTKTLSGVLNGV
-289 AGNIDNVATAAGA
+289 A
-302 LVAVGVARY
+302 
-311 FGNMASGAVSATAGL
+311 
-326 VTAARNEVALAEAQL
+326 
-341 RGTQIATARARAAV
+341 
-355 YRAQQAVAAA
+355 
-365 RGTEMQIAA
+365 
-374 EARLAATQERLNRN
+374 
-388 IAARTAAQN
+388 
-397 ALNSTTAVGS
+397 
-407 RLMTGA
+407 
-413 LGLVGGVPG
+413 G

-436 NQEPARESARQ
+436 NQEQARESARQ

-466 ASDNEGRTRAALAEQ
+466 ASDNEGRTRAALTEQ

-525 QEKIAGYQYVLAN
+525 
-538 PGWTTGDGFMINHLT
+538 
-553 SVKTVTEGL
+553 KTVTEGL
-562 SQATEQLAVEQS
+562 AQATEQLAVEQS

-618 NGQHTEFNRLLG
+618 NGQYTEFNRLLG

-679 ERARLG
+679 ERVRLG

-691 GFVGDSYQEA
+691 GFVGDPYQEA

-713 RNNEANKPKSRG
+713 RNNEVNKPKSRG

-761 YQTAQGELKTLTEM
+761 YQTALGELKTLSEI

-796 RSREE
+796 RYREE

-810 RASNEAELLG
+810 RASNESELLG

-851 YQTGDISEDFYRQAR
+851 YQTGDISEDFYRQAL

-876 LKDQAAFYAESDAQ
+876 LKDQAVFYAESDVQ

-899 EGLSNWVDNASDYAS
+899 EGFSNWVDNASDYAS

-920 TEGISGLVNN
+920 TEGISGMVNN

-938 KVEWRNW
+938 KVEWRSW

-977 GFIGSIGD
+977 GFLGSIGD

-1078 IGAEAAGS
+1078 IGPEAAGS